1 MKNNVLL
8 IFLTILFFACDS
20 SQKDYTPV
28 GYYFESRNSIG
39 VKIESFTYIAPNG
52 KFYQKTYFDGE
63 EEAFGG
69 DEGTWEIIELSTAGL
84 TNKKTESF
92 IVFKNGRKFIFQIFD
107 DCFGL
112 PESGYEKSII
122 GNYTIPESDFLS
134 KMNIS
139 GSPFNSP
146 SVLNECFEKTTKH
159 SKLFDDLFS
168 NVKIENK
175 DYSSDKI
182 ISRQADLSNEKSK
195 IFTDTVNIKQKPL
208 ITPDDVHLIK
218 DKWISTQESSY
229 ILNFDGSNVIYKDN
243 NIKIPKKIRFFPDN
257 IVEMELNVEED
268 KYYKGFYTGE
278 NVREFSVHPDLNTE
292 ETITSSNLKY
302 VFSYV
307 GFEFDMLEL
316 IDIKDEVDNYYLKDI
331 RKVRY
336 FRESSKKGKANI
348 NTKVKTIE
356 VIEDSVVSNDDETY
370 NTDDVNIHES
380 LENYKNLVY
389 SFMTSKFLIR
399 IDELEDNSYRYVS
412 WNKSSKFKDKPSL
425 VLKNGERFYE
435 GSGGNNYFLFK
446 SGAYSYKIWE
456 NKVSAKTSAYTLEV
470 YQNKKI
476 IVEQESIE

>member
-1 MKNNVLL
+1 
-8 IFLTILFFACDS
+8 
-20 SQKDYTPV
+20 
-28 GYYFESRNSIG
+28 
-39 VKIESFTYIAPNG
+39 
-52 KFYQKTYFDGE
+52 
-63 EEAFGG
+63 
-69 DEGTWEIIELSTAGL
+69 
-84 TNKKTESF
+84 
-92 IVFKNGRKFIFQIFD
+92 RKFIFQIFD

-389 SFMTSKFLIR
+389 SFM
-399 IDELEDNSYRYVS
+399 
-412 WNKSSKFKDKPSL
+412 
-425 VLKNGERFYE
+425 
-435 GSGGNNYFLFK
+435 
-446 SGAYSYKIWE
+446 
-456 NKVSAKTSAYTLEV
+456 
-470 YQNKKI
+470 
-476 IVEQESIE
+476 